1 MRKPCYVI
9 FAIFGQAQFGA
20 FRSTP
25 SQFKAVR
32 SECGQRPARSQ
43 PLLFT
48 DETYPRDDEL
58 PAKVLYLGLD
68 FAADVELVA
77 VEGDALQVGKQ
88 VLLAGGVWA
97 LMGEKL
103 STEHFQAWPKHTHPR
118 GYF

>member
-1 MRKPCYVI
+1 MRALLRH
-9 FAIFGQAQFGA
+9 FAIFGQARFGA
-20 FRSTP
+20 FRSTS

-32 SECGQRPARSQ
+32 SVCGQRPAHSQ

-58 PAKVLYLGLD
+58 PTEVLYLSLD

-77 VEGDALQVGKQ
+77 VEGDALQVGQQ

-97 LMGEKL
+97 LMGEPL
-103 STEHFQAWPKHTHPR
+103 STEPCPSLA
-118 GYF
+118 